1 MMYIRYIERVCLK
14 ILYLADV
21 IGRPGRTMVKHHI
34 ANIRDE
40 FGIDLVIINAENAS
54 HGFGVSVKNAK
65 ELFAMG
71 IDMMTGGNH
80 SWDKKDILPLMDT
93 LPILRPLNYPRNS
106 PGSGVGYLSVKEE
119 KLVVINIMGSYTM
132 PMVDNPFT
140 MIVDEVDRLK
150 KEGFKNIF
158 IDFHAEATSEKRAL
172 FMMLKGKVSAI
183 CGSHTHIG
191 TDDLEINEGTFYV
204 SDVGLT
210 GCRDG
215 VIGMDK
221 KQPMERFLTSISSKF
236 DVPNSCKKILQGVVF
251 ELKDGRCLDAF
262 KIKAYDYESVIIS
275 QRAFCE

>member
-1 MMYIRYIERVCLK
+1 MK

-21 IGRPGRTMVKHHI
+21 IGRPGRTMIKHHI
-34 ANIRDE
+34 ANIRGE

-150 KEGFKNIF
+150 KEGFENIL

-221 KQPMERFLTSISSKF
+221 KQPMERFLTSVSSKF
-236 DVPNSCKKILQGVVF
+236 DVPNNCKKILQGVVI
-251 ELKDGRCLDAF
+251 ELKDGKCLDAF
-262 KIKAYDYESVIIS
+262 KIKAYDYEAVKIS
-275 QRAFCE
+275 QKAFYE

>member
-1 MMYIRYIERVCLK
+1 MK

-21 IGRPGRTMVKHHI
+21 VGKPGRGMIKHHLKTI
-34 ANIRDE
+34 KQKHN
-40 FGIDLVIINAENAS
+40 IDLVIINAENAS
-54 HGFGVSVKNAK
+54 HGFGVSIKNSK

-80 SWDKKDILPLMDT
+80 SWDKKDILPT
-93 LPILRPLNYPRNS
+93 LDFEPILRPLNYPS
-106 PGSGVGYLSVKEE
+106 IAPGTGVGYLSVGDE
-119 KLVVINIMGSYTM
+119 KLAVINLMGHFTM

-140 MIVDEVDRLK
+140 MIVAEVERLQN
-150 KEGFKNIF
+150 EGYKNIF
-158 IDFHAEATSEKRAL
+158 IDMHAEATSEKRAL
-172 FMMLKGKVSAI
+172 MMMLQGKVSAI

-191 TDDLEINEGTFYV
+191 TDDLEINKGTFYV
-204 SDVGLT
+204 TDVGLT

-251 ELKDGRCLDAF
+251 ELEDGKCIEAF
-262 KIKAYDYESVIIS
+262 KIKAYDYEKVEVS
-275 QRAFCE
+275 QRARVE

>member
-1 MMYIRYIERVCLK
+1 MK

-21 IGRPGRTMVKHHI
+21 IGRPGRVMVKHHI
-34 ANIRDE
+34 ANIKSE
-40 FGIDLVIINAENAS
+40 FGVDLVIINAENAS

-65 ELFAMG
+65 ELFSMG

-80 SWDKKDILPLMDT
+80 SWDKKDILPMMDI
-93 LPILRPLNYPRNS
+93 LPILRPLNYPKSS

-119 KLVVINIMGSYTM
+119 KLAVVNIMGNYTM
-132 PMVDNPFT
+132 PMADNPFT

-150 KEGFKNIF
+150 KEGFENIF

-172 FMMLKGKVSAI
+172 LMMLKGKVGAI

-191 TDDLEINEGTFYV
+191 TDDLEINDGTFYV

-236 DVPNSCKKILQGVVF
+236 DVPNSCKKILQGVVV

-262 KIKAYDYESVIIS
+262 KIKAYDYESAIIS